1 MKWFKY
7 TEEKNMT
14 VKELRE
20 KLAKYPENEEV
31 FGSVDI
37 YETIFLSTK
46 SLSKENNKLIIEL

>member
-1 MKWFKY
+1 
-7 TEEKNMT
+7 MT

-20 KLAKYPENEEV
+20 ELAKYPENEEV

-37 YETIFLSTK
+37 YKTIYLSTK

>member
-1 MKWFKY
+1 
-7 TEEKNMT
+7 MT

-37 YETIFLSTK
+37 YKTIYLSAK
-46 SLSKENNKLIIEL
+46 SLSKEDDKLVIEF